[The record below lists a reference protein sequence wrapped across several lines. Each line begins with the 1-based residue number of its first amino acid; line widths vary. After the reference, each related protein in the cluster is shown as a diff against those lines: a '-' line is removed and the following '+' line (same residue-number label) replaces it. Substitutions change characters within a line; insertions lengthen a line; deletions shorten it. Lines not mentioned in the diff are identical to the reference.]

1 LEEIIYKKGDV
12 CMNEIVMIDVAKL
25 HSHPKNPRKNVG
37 DVTELAESIKK
48 NGIMQN
54 LTVVP
59 FVSEVTGQACEG
71 EYIIVIGHRR
81 RAGAEAAGLREVPC
95 VIKEMTEA
103 EQLATMLAENIQRSD
118 LTPFE
123 QAEGVQMMLDIG
135 ETVSGISEK
144 TGFSESTVRRRMKL
158 LELDREKLRDSEKRG
173 ATLAD
178 YEKLNQIEDLGERN
192 KVLESIGT
200 NNFNMNLNQAISR
213 QNQEKNKAKII
224 EVLSGF
230 AEKVESYPTG
240 YAHVRYYNFGSG
252 KVEVPDDA
260 DERKYVYREDYYGV
274 TLYGEIEDADEKE
287 DEVQKA
293 RREAKERESARIERL
308 KELAKQAYQLRF
320 DFVKNFSPKGSH
332 IGIIERFLWDMVC
345 IEGAGIYQHNIDE
358 LCDTTMDKC
367 GSDEEVLAETEKYFE
382 ENPVKPML
390 ITAYLLS
397 GDDCNSY
404 IRYWSGEYVQNTAI
418 DKLYEHLER
427 LGYQISDDEKKLQDG
442 THELFERE

>member
-1 LEEIIYKKGDV
+1 
-12 CMNEIVMIDVAKL
+12 MNEIVMIDVAKL

-59 FVSEVTGQACEG
+59 FVSNVTGQACEG

-135 ETVSGISEK
+135 ETVSGIIEK

-178 YEKLNQIEDLGERN
+178 YEKLNQIEDLKSRN
-192 KVLESIGT
+192 EVLESIGT

-240 YAHVRYYNFGSG
+240 YSHVRYYNFGSG
-252 KVEVPDDA
+252 KVEVPDDT
-260 DERKYVYREDYYGV
+260 DERKYVYKEDYYGV
-274 TLYGEIEDADEKE
+274 TLYGEIEDADDEEE

-293 RREAKERESARIERL
+293 RREAQEKEKARKSRL
-308 KELAKQAYQLRF
+308 EELSDQAYKLRYEF
-320 DFVKNFSPKGSH
+320 IKGFNPGPRH
-332 IGIIERFLWDMVC
+332 GKDIKRFLWGMLC
-345 IEGAGIYQHNIDE
+345 FGEGGGGLSYIDK
-358 LCDTTMDKC
+358 LCDTNLDAGGTYEEI
-367 GSDEEVLAETEKYFE
+367 SDAADTYFE
-382 ENPVKPML
+382 EHTDKAMFVA
-390 ITAYLLS
+390 AYLMS
-397 GDDCNSY
+397 GDDNY
-404 IRYWSGEYVQNTAI
+404 EKYVDWQGEWTENEML
-418 DKLYEHLER
+418 DKLYENLER

-442 THELFERE
+442 THELFKKE

>member
-1 LEEIIYKKGDV
+1 
-12 CMNEIVMIDVAKL
+12 MNEIVMIDVKHL

-135 ETVSGISEK
+135 ETVSDISEK

-178 YEKLNQIEDLGERN
+178 YEKLNQIEDLKVRN
-192 KVLESIGT
+192 EVLETIGT
-200 NNFNMNLNQAISR
+200 NNFNMKLNQAISD
-213 QNQEKNKAKII
+213 QKVKKNKVKII
-224 EVLSGF
+224 EALSEF

-240 YAHVRYYNFGSG
+240 YAHVRYYNFISG
-252 KVEVPDDA
+252 KVEVPDDT
-260 DERKYVYREDYYGV
+260 DERKYVYKEDYYGV
-274 TLYGEIEDADEKE
+274 NLYGEIEDADDEEE

-345 IEGAGIYQHNIDE
+345 FEGAGIYQRNIDE
-358 LCDTTMDKC
+358 LCDTTMGNC
-367 GSDEEVLAETEKYFE
+367 ESDEEVFAEAEKYFE

-390 ITAYLLS
+390 ITAYLSS
-397 GDDCNSY
+397 GDDCHSY

-418 DKLYEHLER
+418 DKLYEHLEK

-442 THELFERE
+442 THELFKKE